1 MKNPRRWSFALAQLV
16 FAGII
21 LSLMVTTA
29 RAQTFRG
36 TILGTVTDPTGATVA
51 GAKVTIK
58 NADTGLTREV
68 TTGDEGN
75 YTAAELPVGNYG
87 VSVEKTGFKAGVLSD
102 IHLEASTQWRA
113 DVSLQPGE
121 VSETIEVSA
130 ESLPQIET
138 ESDTLGG
145 TLTSSE
151 MTNLPVNGRDYTKL
165 IYLNPGVAGSPDQ
178 ITDSPGS
185 YGVFSVNGARGRSN
199 NFLLDGT
206 DMNDGYHNIPAL
218 NQGGVFAVPSAI
230 LPVDAIAEM
239 RVLSNYPAEYG
250 RSAGGTILFI
260 TKSGT
265 NTFHG
270 SALEY
275 FRNDALDARNFFDNA
290 GPGGRPKAPFHN
302 NQYGGSFGGPII
314 HDKTFF
320 YADYEGQRER
330 GGSVSLD
337 TVPSTGSGPGGSLT
351 PADATN
357 PIIAD
362 LLSAAVTTA
371 RGAPL
376 WPTANLTGNPA
387 GNAIVIT
394 PFYNRVDSVIGKID
408 QTINANNTF
417 SGRYFYSNSQQ
428 SFPLALSLPA
438 ASYLAATP

>member
-1 MKNPRRWSFALAQLV
+1 M
-16 FAGII
+16 
-21 LSLMVTTA
+21 
-29 RAQTFRG
+29 
-36 TILGTVTDPTGATVA
+36 
-51 GAKVTIK
+51 
-58 NADTGLTREV
+58 
-68 TTGDEGN
+68 
-75 YTAAELPVGNYG
+75 PVGNYG
-87 VSVEKTGFKAGVLSD
+87 VTVEKTGFKAGVLSD

-113 DVSLQPGE
+113 DITLQTGE

-265 NTFHG
+265 NSFHG
-270 SALEY
+270 TALEY
-275 FRNDALDARNFFDNA
+275 FRNDALDARNFFDNS
-290 GPGGRPKAPFHN
+290 GPDGQPKAPFHN
-302 NQYGGSFGGPII
+302 NQYGGSFGGPIVK
-314 HDKTFF
+314 DKTFF

-337 TVPSTGSGPGGSLT
+337 TVPSSGSGPDGSLT

-357 PIIAD
+357 PIIAN
-362 LLSAAVTTA
+362 LLSAATTAA
-371 RGAPL
+371 RGAQL
-376 WPTANLTGNPA
+376 WPTPNLAGNPA

-394 PFYNRVDSVIGKID
+394 PFYNRVDSAIGKID
-408 QTINANNTF
+408 QTINANNTL

-428 SFPLALSLPA
+428 SFSAGALPHWRPA
-438 ASYLAATP
+438 SRRQHHHSYRC